1 MFTPLIGLTD
11 WDLELSVVAEGSC
24 SWDFDLKGRLADP
37 PWGRNPPNLDP
48 VEDPDDPDDDP
59 DFSFFSMLNKMSA
72 RRLVLLS
79 VVDEVVSSILKPSG
93 KNLEMSSC
101 KK

>member
-1 MFTPLIGLTD
+1 
-11 WDLELSVVAEGSC
+11 
-24 SWDFDLKGRLADP
+24 
-37 PWGRNPPNLDP
+37 
-48 VEDPDDPDDDP
+48 
-59 DFSFFSMLNKMSA
+59 MLNKMSA

-101 KK
+101 KNKDQNLIQLI